1 MNSFLKRVVFAAAVL
16 MTANAAW
23 CDDFLAS
30 GGSARTVATGG
41 AWTPS
46 STGAL
51 DAMAINPA
59 GLALLSTPTV
69 DISLD
74 SAFAR
79 GQFVNS
85 ANPNGLLNSNGVIPY
100 GAFGMPLG
108 SSRFSIGLAVVPEL
122 MSAANW
128 RYTDTPGGVGGVS
141 YGPLNN
147 KSDILA
153 MRAAAGLGWSVSRRL
168 KIGVTF
174 GAVYNSNT
182 LETAYVFQSNPAL
195 AGLKTLLDLHTS
207 GAGWN
212 GSAGALFEA
221 SKRLRIGVAYH
232 SRTTVQST
240 GTATGNA
247 GIQFAQI
254 GLGAARP
261 DFRYSAEVDNTLP
274 QSAVANAEWQATS
287 RLRLVGQ
294 ADWINWANAFTS
306 LPVILTNGNNAD
318 INGLLGTNGIKD
330 SIPLGWR
337 NQIVE
342 RFGVER
348 SWFENTT
355 IRAGYAHA
363 NSPVP
368 SSTLSP
374 LTAAITRNTLSAGFG
389 YRHGR
394 YGFNAAYSV
403 DPTAQQNVQ
412 QSTIKAGE
420 FSNSRI
426 SVGVQSL
433 ILTTSVRL

>member
-1 MNSFLKRVVFAAAVL
+1 MNSFGKQVIFAAVVL
-16 MTANAAW
+16 MTANPAW

-41 AWTPS
+41 AWIPS
-46 STGAL
+46 TTGAL

-59 GLALLSTPTV
+59 GLTLLNAPTV
-69 DISLD
+69 DLSLE

-85 ANPNGLLNSNGVIPY
+85 ANPNGTLDSNGVIPY
-100 GAFGMPLG
+100 GAFGTPLG
-108 SSRFSIGLAVVPEL
+108 SSRFSLGLAVLPEL

-141 YGPLNN
+141 YGALNN

-153 MRAAAGLGWSVSRRL
+153 MRAVAGLGWSVSRRV
-168 KIGVTF
+168 KVGVTF
-174 GAVYNSNT
+174 GSVYNSNT
-182 LETAYVFQSNPAL
+182 LETAYVFQTNPAL

-207 GAGWN
+207 GVGWN
-212 GSAGALFEA
+212 GGAGVLVEA
-221 SKRLRIGVAYH
+221 SKQLRFGVAYH
-232 SRTTVQST
+232 SRTTIGST
-240 GTATGNA
+240 GIATGNA

-261 DFRYSAEVDNTLP
+261 DFQYNAEVDNTLP
-274 QSAVANAEWQATS
+274 QSVTANGVWQATS

-294 ADWINWANAFTS
+294 ADWIDWRDAFTN

-318 INGLLGTNGIKD
+318 INGLLQTNGIKD
-330 SIPLGWR
+330 SIPLGWHD
-337 NQIVE
+337 QVVE
-342 RFGVER
+342 RVGIER
-348 SWFENTT
+348 SWLENAT

-374 LTAAITRNTLSAGFG
+374 LTAAITRHTLSAGIG
-389 YRHGR
+389 YQHGR
-394 YGFNAAYSV
+394 YRFDAAYSI
-403 DPTAQQNVQ
+403 DPTAQQSVQ

-420 FSNSRI
+420 YSNSRI

-433 ILTTSVRL
+433 VLTTSIRL